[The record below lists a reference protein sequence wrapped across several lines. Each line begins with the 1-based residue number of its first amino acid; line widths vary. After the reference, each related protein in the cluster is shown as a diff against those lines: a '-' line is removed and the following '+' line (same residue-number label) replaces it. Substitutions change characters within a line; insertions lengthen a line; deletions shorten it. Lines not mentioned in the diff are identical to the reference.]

1 MTNLSNPPLI
11 LVTLYNEIR
20 CLESEDSTICGVV
33 VPYGALSESQL
44 AVLKDSMTELRS
56 LYDRHCHIPQLR
68 LDNDEDIKSL
78 RLICDHCD
86 SRKRLDY
93 LNQFLYLRQHGVYL
107 PALVTLQSLLFA
119 TTHRTPFMPKIG
131 NQSLMELFLEDFN
144 YTICRCQINPYSLM
158 NLHALVSKYP
168 EYPEMELDYGGIL
181 QVFVYLSQEEQK
193 EMVSSYTP
201 EQVKAVM
208 DYGWYAHCT
217 RLQSFHLERVKKNIP
232 ITRYP
237 FVVKNNFNGRIQNT
251 AIPIRA
257 MTLDEAEDFQAIL
270 DRTEFVVPG
279 DIYMSSDRIS
289 SFIYLYFQLGST
301 NFEELLYYLRDC
313 KNDAKETKSAVK
325 TLCDSTELQESII
338 AFSKQA
344 YELPLSLSLALSVL
358 DEELCP
364 S

>member
-44 AVLKDSMTELRS
+44 NILKSSMVELRS

-208 DYGWYAHCT
+208 DYGWYAHRT
-217 RLQSFHLERVKKNIP
+217 RLQSLHLERVKKNVP

-270 DRTEFVVPG
+270 DRTEFVVPE

-325 TLCDSTELQESII
+325 ILCDSRELQESII

>member
-20 CLESEDSTICGVV
+20 CFTSEDLTIRGVV

-44 AVLKDSMTELRS
+44 AVLKDSMAELRS

-208 DYGWYAHCT
+208 DYGWYAHRT
-217 RLQSFHLERVKKNIP
+217 RLQSLHLERVKKNVP

-270 DRTEFVVPG
+270 DRTEFVVPE

>member
-1 MTNLSNPPLI
+1 MMDLSNPPLI

-44 AVLKDSMTELRS
+44 AVLKDSMAELRL

-107 PALVTLQSLLFA
+107 PAWVTLQSLLFA
-119 TTHRTPFMPKIG
+119 TTQRTPFMPKIG
-131 NQSLMELFLEDFN
+131 NQSLMESFLEDFN

-168 EYPEMELDYGGIL
+168 EYPEMDLDYGGIL
-181 QVFVYLSQEEQK
+181 QVFVYLSQEEQE
-193 EMVSSYTP
+193 EMVSSYTAA
-201 EQVKAVM
+201 QIKAVM
-208 DYGWYAHCT
+208 EYGWYAHRT
-217 RLQSFHLERVKKNIP
+217 RLQSLHLERVKKNIP
-232 ITRYP
+232 IVRYP
-237 FVVKNNFNGRIQNT
+237 FIVKNNFNGRIQNT

-257 MTLDEAEDFQAIL
+257 MTLDEAENFQAIL
-270 DRTEFVVPG
+270 DRTEFVVPE

-313 KNDAKETKSAVK
+313 KNDAKENKSAVK
-325 TLCDSTELQESII
+325 TLCDSRELQESII

>member
-44 AVLKDSMTELRS
+44 NILKSSMVELRS

-107 PALVTLQSLLFA
+107 SAWVTLQSLLFA
-119 TTHRTPFMPKIG
+119 TTHRAPFMPKIG

-208 DYGWYAHCT
+208 DYGWYAHRT
-217 RLQSFHLERVKKNIP
+217 RLQSLHLERVKKNVP
-232 ITRYP
+232 IVRYP

-257 MTLDEAEDFQAIL
+257 MTLDEAEDFQSIL

>member
-20 CLESEDSTICGVV
+20 CFTSEDSTIRGVV
-33 VPYGALSESQL
+33 VPYEALSESQL
-44 AVLKDSMTELRS
+44 NILKSAMVELRS

-181 QVFVYLSQEEQK
+181 QVFVYLSQEEQE
-193 EMVSSYTP
+193 EMVSSYTAA
-201 EQVKAVM
+201 QIKAVM
-208 DYGWYAHCT
+208 DYGWYAHRT
-217 RLQSFHLERVKKNIP
+217 RLQSLHLKRVKKNLP
-232 ITRYP
+232 IVRYP

-270 DRTEFVVPG
+270 DRTEFVVPE

-325 TLCDSTELQESII
+325 TLCDSRELQESII

>member
-20 CLESEDSTICGVV
+20 CFTSEDLTIRGVV

-44 AVLKDSMTELRS
+44 AVLKDSMAELRS

-181 QVFVYLSQEEQK
+181 QVFVYLFQEEQK

-208 DYGWYAHCT
+208 DYGWYAHRT
-217 RLQSFHLERVKKNIP
+217 RLQSLHLERVKKNVP

-270 DRTEFVVPG
+270 DRTEFVVPE